1 MGAVTYSE
9 DTPYGLGPNATYFNS
24 PGSVENYL
32 SWIGGAGS
40 GSRGEAPTKDRPA
53 SVQITGEAEVL
64 ANLSHILSAAPKR
77 AMKRLEQ
84 NCEYILSES
93 KKEAPW
99 DTTHLMQTGTVEPL
113 PEGDGFQIGYNTP
126 YAERQH
132 EDMTFH
138 HPKPGAK
145 AKYLEDPA
153 MRIAPTI
160 AEDIAESLKELLA

>member
-1 MGAVTYSE
+1 MSWKETY
-9 DTPYGLGPNATYFNS
+9 LNS

-32 SWIGGAGS
+32 SWIGATGS
-40 GSRGEAPTKDRPA
+40 GSRGEAPTSERPA

-64 ANLSHILSAAPKR
+64 AKLSHLLAEAPKR
-77 AMKRLEQ
+77 VIKRLGV

-93 KKEAPW
+93 KKEVPW
-99 DTTHLMQTGTVEPL
+99 DTTHLLQTGTVEPL

-132 EDMTFH
+132 EDMTLH

-160 AEDIAESLKELLA
+160 AGDIAESLKELLA